1 MRQQKSPKPPSKP
14 RAGPQLSHTHSTY
27 GTYTLLLLH
36 GNIFLPQTRLWCKK
50 EKKNRLKAIF
60 MHSKCLHHF
69 KKASHRPFCTVTNLN
84 GKKTGK
90 EVFHVE
96 LENKM
101 WDVTFLVHFWISHS
115 HFLRCYCLLL
125 WLLLSPPLTHSAK
138 ALGTTQKTKYVCTIQ
153 ITESRNIMCF
163 FSVCFCLFLCFFCN
177 VLYLC
182 WGFRVHKKHQQS
194 VDSFTAYFQTPFG
207 IKFSKQTLCQKL
219 RGFCFYGPGDPC
231 KCCITKHLIEC
242 FKSTTPP
249 DSGAMQ
255 LCSPGY
261 QSLSGS
267 VMDESGFGDRQ
278 ESCLCQLLHFVE
290 DW

>member
-1 MRQQKSPKPPSKP
+1 MSLESFFKTGKRPNNETAEVSKTTIKTTCWT
-14 RAGPQLSHTHSTY
+14 ATLTHTHSTY

-163 FSVCFCLFLCFFCN
+163 FSVCFCLFLCFFFVTYYICAEG
-177 VLYLC
+177 LEC
-182 WGFRVHKKHQQS
+182 
-194 VDSFTAYFQTPFG
+194 
-207 IKFSKQTLCQKL
+207 
-219 RGFCFYGPGDPC
+219 
-231 KCCITKHLIEC
+231 TKNISNLLTH
-242 FKSTTPP
+242 
-249 DSGAMQ
+249 
-255 LCSPGY
+255 
-261 QSLSGS
+261 
-267 VMDESGFGDRQ
+267 
-278 ESCLCQLLHFVE
+278 LLHIFKPLLASNSPNKPSARSFVASVSTAQE
-290 DW
+290 IHASVASPSI

>member
-1 MRQQKSPKPPSKP
+1 METFSCLKPVCG
-14 RAGPQLSHTHSTY
+14 A
-27 GTYTLLLLH
+27 
-36 GNIFLPQTRLWCKK
+36 KK
-50 EKKNRLKAIF
+50 KKKNRLKAIF

-153 ITESRNIMCF
+153 ITETRNIMCF
-163 FSVCFCLFLCFFCN
+163 FLFVFVCFFVFFVTYYICAEG
-177 VLYLC
+177 LEC
-182 WGFRVHKKHQQS
+182 
-194 VDSFTAYFQTPFG
+194 
-207 IKFSKQTLCQKL
+207 
-219 RGFCFYGPGDPC
+219 
-231 KCCITKHLIEC
+231 TKNISNLLTH
-242 FKSTTPP
+242 
-249 DSGAMQ
+249 
-255 LCSPGY
+255 
-261 QSLSGS
+261 
-267 VMDESGFGDRQ
+267 
-278 ESCLCQLLHFVE
+278 LLHIFKPLLASNSPNKPSARSFVASVSTAQE
-290 DW
+290 IHASVASPSIWLSALKALHHRTLEQCSCVLLGTKASLAVWWMSLVLVIARRAACANSYILWKTDNNLGPCFLGLEYNMNPV